1 VSLNAPVLIT
11 PWLLCLNP
19 LYGSPDS
26 TQRKFVIEVTTEIRD
41 EFDSE
46 SRKVRFDKKE
56 PGINANIQIKARD
69 SKFDA
74 DLNGTAGPPSR

>member
-41 EFDSE
+41 EFGSE
-46 SRKVRFDKKE
+46 SR
-56 PGINANIQIKARD
+56 KARD

-74 DLNGTAGPPSR
+74 DLNGTAGPRVGSPRLIGNDLAALWPPQ